1 MSLESGV
8 LRYKSGVSMKRN
20 CSHFE
25 GWLSCQRWWGL
36 VFRRRNRRPLLQQ
49 SKYFP
54 HNYLGKYFPQ
64 KVKPKPLYLR
74 AIWSGLGAIDIL
86 GAINFARKRH
96 RDPVQLLPPESTP
109 SLSLSLSH
117 THTHTFSL
125 ALSLSLS
132 LPPCLPL
139 TLFLSLS
146 LARAHAVSTLCCAYF
161 LQKVKPNPQSL
172 DPALPTRGCPAAW
185 LVGFRV

>member
-109 SLSLSLSH
+109 SLSL
-117 THTHTFSL
+117 THTHTRTHILSR
-125 ALSLSLS
+125 SLSLS
-132 LPPCLPL
+132 LPPSLPPSHSLPL
-139 TLFLSLS
+139 ALPRSR
-146 LARAHAVSTLCCAYF
+146 ARGLDPLLRLLPPESKTEPPIPGPCVAHARLSCRMAC
-161 LQKVKPNPQSL
+161 
-172 DPALPTRGCPAAW
+172 
-185 LVGFRV
+185 RV